1 MKNKKQLLSEEVKQL
16 QKIAGIKK
24 EEPSD
29 WEPGFEWMDE
39 LPMKYGN
46 WTIDTV
52 EDSVGFGF
60 DDQPIVWYYKG
71 DENGYRV
78 VYTPN
83 DYYATEIMLYTPGQN
98 MYDSDEKPIELQSIE
113 LGDETEDFSL
123 VHFGADTQARPGDF
137 VKVVITDASAHY
149 LLADAISVH
158 PTRGGDA
165 HFARTAPGSTTLGMP
180 KVRA

>member
-24 EEPSD
+24 EEAGD

-39 LPMKYGN
+39 LPKQEGN
-46 WTIDTV
+46 WTIDIAD
-52 EDSVGFGF
+52 DSIGF

-83 DYYATEIMLYTPGQN
+83 DYYATDINLYMPGKD
-98 MYDSDEKPIELQSIE
+98 MYGNYEDSITLQTME
-113 LGDETEDFSL
+113 LGDELEDFSFEKYTEL
-123 VHFGADTQARPGDF
+123 GAE
-137 VKVVITDASAHY
+137 
-149 LLADAISVH
+149 AIKKAEKIIQKA
-158 PTRGGDA
+158 G
-165 HFARTAPGSTTLGMP
+165 
-180 KVRA
+180 K